1 MGLNI
6 FPNPVIN
13 TLNFKLP
20 TSLKV
25 DEILIFDI
33 KGSLVLKEN
42 YTRNLAIN
50 VKHLQKGLYILNVK
64 AGSEIY
70 NTKFIKK

>member
-1 MGLNI
+1 
-6 FPNPVIN
+6 
-13 TLNFKLP
+13 LNFKLP

-42 YTRNLAIN
+42 DIRNAAIN
-50 VKHLQKGLYILNVK
+50 VKYLQKGLYIINVK
-64 AGSEIY
+64 AGSKIY
-70 NTKFIKK
+70 NSKFIKK